1 MQPQVLRL
9 WPHRVSASVQCRMK
23 IKWPYEHCYL
33 DLQILTAQ
41 WCHYLSVDMF
51 KHNLFQSLRIPL
63 PTIHSKWS
71 ENVQTG
77 AAYSQPNHADT
88 VAERKVNMGLC
99 IMNPFLIIVCT
110 CTLLQTVTSARAHVC
125 MCAEVPLSHHHRAS
139 LCKLHS
145 RDHQTHFQVSLSSFP
160 ARSWGETVR
169 TFDSQQWLS
178 RAQTAE

>member
-23 IKWPYEHCYL
+23 IKWPYVHCYL

-99 IMNPFLIIVCT
+99 IMNPFFDHCVYIYTVTNCYLCT
-110 CTLLQTVTSARAHVC
+110 CTCVHVRRGTTL
-125 MCAEVPLSHHHRAS
+125 PSPQSIS
-139 LCKLHS
+139 L
-145 RDHQTHFQVSLSSFP
+145 
-160 ARSWGETVR
+160 
-169 TFDSQQWLS
+169 
-178 RAQTAE
+178 

>member
-9 WPHRVSASVQCRMK
+9 WLHRVNTSLQCRMK
-23 IKWPYEHCYL
+23 IKWPYVHCYL

-51 KHNLFQSLRIPL
+51 KHTLFQSLRIPL
-63 PTIHSKWS
+63 PIIHSKRS

-77 AAYSQPNHADT
+77 AAYSQLNHADT

-99 IMNPFLIIVCT
+99 RTNPFFDHCVYMYI
-110 CTLLQTVTSARAHVC
+110 VTSACTHVY

-139 LCKLHS
+139 LSKLHS

-160 ARSWGETVR
+160 ARS
-169 TFDSQQWLS
+169 
-178 RAQTAE
+178 